1 MLRNSKITS
10 HHFFFYSLVLTIL
23 LAILFAV
30 SIRLALPKINIYKN
44 EIESII
50 SDYMGYSVDI
60 DTINAEWKGWTPNLY
75 LENIK
80 LLSEEIIV
88 K

>member
-10 HHFFFYSLVLTIL
+10 YHFFFYFLVLTIL

-30 SIRLALPKINIYKN
+30 SIRLTLPKINIYKN

-60 DTINAEWKGWTPNLY
+60 DAINAEWKLRHTVNNDGADD
-75 LENIK
+75 
-80 LLSEEIIV
+80 
-88 K
+88 

>member
-10 HHFFFYSLVLTIL
+10 YHFFFYFLVLTIL
-23 LAILFAV
+23 LVILFAV
-30 SIRLALPKINIYKN
+30 SIRLALPKVNIYKN

-80 LLSEEIIV
+80 
-88 K
+88 KRFQT

>member
-44 EIESII
+44 EIESTI

-80 LLSEEIIV
+80 LLGER